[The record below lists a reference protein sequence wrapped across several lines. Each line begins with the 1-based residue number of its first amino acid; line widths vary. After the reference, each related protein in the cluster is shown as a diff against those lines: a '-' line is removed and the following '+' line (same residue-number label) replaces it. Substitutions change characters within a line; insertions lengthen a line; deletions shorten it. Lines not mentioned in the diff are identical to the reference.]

1 MHRVLADTH
10 VPPAFR
16 RWGARLGLAL
26 LVAIAIGF
34 VPARLLE
41 KDPRTVMLHKQ
52 LDALDIESKELA
64 VGNAALFRDIEALR
78 NDVGAIEDRARADL
92 QMVYPNEVVMEIV
105 P

>member
-10 VPPAFR
+10 VPPALR

-26 LVAIAIGF
+26 IVAIAIGF
-34 VPARLLE
+34 LPARLLE

-52 LDALDIESKELA
+52 IDALDAEARELA
-64 VGNAALFRDIEALR
+64 VGNAALIRDVEALR
-78 NDVGAIEDRARADL
+78 NDVGAIEDRARGDL
-92 QMVYPNEVVMEIV
+92 QMVYPNEVVMEIR